1 MKKILYLAMA
11 IICLVFSGSNVYS
24 ATYKG
29 INNKTSNKT
38 AYIAAVYDYNGI
50 RYVVLDYA
58 EFLFTNDV
66 LKRKEVKAAAIKDGS
81 LVKENGKYFIYDDY
95 YIYNPSK
102 SLVTLN
108 LSNSADIK
116 LIDYNNSLALKKVDY
131 NTFKNQFAANCRIYK
146 IGIKNNIVT
155 SINAIYTP

>member
-1 MKKILYLAMA
+1 MCLA
-11 IICLVFSGSNVYS
+11 FSGSNVYS
-24 ATYKG
+24 AVNKNS
-29 INNKTSNKT
+29 NNKTNSKV
-38 AYIAAVYDYNGI
+38 AYVVAVYDYNGK

-58 EFLFTNDV
+58 EFLFTDAV

-102 SLVTLN
+102 SLVTLS
-108 LSNSADIK
+108 LSNSADLK
-116 LIDYNNSLALKKVDY
+116 LIDYTNSLALKKSDY
-131 NTFKNQFAANCRIYK
+131 NTFKSQLAANCRIYK
-146 IGIKNNIVT
+146 IGLNNNIVT